1 MLSHFTLYLK
11 TAPRATFSTSG
22 SSYLDVALTTVHH
35 RYNDDDDDDD
45 EFVTVRNLRMLSS
58 GVVDSVAASKI
69 SDRRPTQLQRNTA
82 VTR

>member
-1 MLSHFTLYLK
+1 
-11 TAPRATFSTSG
+11 
-22 SSYLDVALTTVHH
+22 VHH
-35 RYNDDDDDDD
+35 PYNDDDDDDD